1 MSKFGDKLKKKAI
14 TKVGLKGATKV
25 AGKLGSKVGSRFI
38 PVLGQGLLMV
48 DGMRAIAKADKQAPQ
63 NQLKKRAKN
72 KSFAGRKI

>member
-1 MSKFGDKLKKKAI
+1 MSKFGDKLKNKAL

-25 AGKLGSKVGSRFI
+25 AGKVGSKVGSRFI

-48 DGMRAIAKADKQAPQ
+48 DGIRAPQ
-63 NQLKKRAKN
+63 KQLKKRAKT